1 MASRRAKKPTAERA
15 DDAEVLHSAFKE
27 LSEMIDNKHIQ
38 LSQLMFNLLEKK
50 QDLEKQVGQ
59 LKEELSRSH
68 LELQNYKQTHEQGTR
83 VQKYKDKLQQSM
95 RETEWYKKELEKSQ
109 KTAQHYGTILQQA
122 ESNLQQQLEAM
133 SAKERELLEW
143 ERKLQYHEK
152 ELALR
157 EKPKSKDDEKLKQ
170 SSEEKKTK

>member
-1 MASRRAKKPTAERA
+1 MASRRAKKPTAEPA
-15 DDAEVLHSAFKE
+15 GNAEVLNSAFNE
-27 LSEMIDNKHIQ
+27 LGEMLENKHIQ
-38 LSQLMFNLLEKK
+38 LSQLMFNLLEEK
-50 QDLEKQVGQ
+50 QDLEKQVRQ
-59 LKEELSRSH
+59 LREELNRSH
-68 LELQNYKQTHEQGTR
+68 LELQNYKQTHEQGKG
-83 VQKYKDKLQQSM
+83 VQKYKDQLQQSM
-95 RETEWYKKELEKSQ
+95 RETEWYKNELEKSE
-109 KTAQHYGTILQQA
+109 KKAQHYETFLQRA